1 MYLRERGSS
10 FTVYPAA
17 FCLDVVRSSRFPWLV
32 CLRAVE
38 PGANVHCCCAQMQQ
52 ERPHAEL
59 VIYNMC
65 GEVVACLAEHD
76 LSAIMEAY
84 GNSTEALKLFLM
96 RTLGLSKFRQHLIH
110 ENKVVQ
116 DADVLSALSLPASLQ
131 LVILPFLPATYDD
144 RMQMQSAAEKDNV
157 ADMQQLLE
165 RRVDPDLKMNTG
177 RGRALHIA
185 TTFDSLRC
193 VSCLLQAGA
202 KSSSLDEDGR
212 SALWHAAAMGNS
224 GIARVLLEGG
234 ARMDAASNGGEYP
247 LCVACRRGHL
257 DVVQVLLETEPLLQH
272 MHPNLVEDVGSTQAL
287 HVVAKLGD
295 TRCLRILLQA
305 KADVQAKDED
315 GKSVLW
321 NAAEIGRTDIV
332 RLLLEAGA
340 NKDSMGDHP
349 LSGHWDVV
357 QYLIQDR
364 ADVDRSD
371 VTGTSVVWEAAR
383 LGDAGIVRLLV
394 EAAASPTINRTSDSH
409 IPSTWASQAS
419 SPCCGEM
426 DQGSRT
432 QRSSTASTASTS
444 ASFGWDSPLSPWPWT
459 HTLTG

>member
-1 MYLRERGSS
+1 
-10 FTVYPAA
+10 
-17 FCLDVVRSSRFPWLV
+17 
-32 CLRAVE
+32 
-38 PGANVHCCCAQMQQ
+38 MQQ

>member
-1 MYLRERGSS
+1 MC
-10 FTVYPAA
+10 TV
-17 FCLDVVRSSRFPWLV
+17 
-32 CLRAVE
+32 
-38 PGANVHCCCAQMQQ
+38 Q
-52 ERPHAEL
+52 ETPHAEL
-59 VIYNMC
+59 VIYKMC
-65 GEVVACLAEHD
+65 GEVVSCLAEHD
-76 LSAIMEAY
+76 LSAIMEAH
-84 GNSTEALKLFLM
+84 GNSMEALKLFLM

-116 DADVLSALSLPASLQ
+116 DVDVLSALSLPASLQ
-131 LVILPFLPATYDD
+131 LVILPFLPATFDD
-144 RMQMQSAAEKDNV
+144 RMRMQSAAETDNV
-157 ADMQQLLE
+157 ADMQSLLE

-185 TTFDSLRC
+185 TTFDSPRC
-193 VSCLLQAGA
+193 VLCLLQAGA

-224 GIARVLLEGG
+224 GIARVLVGGG
-234 ARMDAASNGGEYP
+234 ARMDAANNGGEYP

-272 MHPNLVEDVGSTQAL
+272 MHPNLVEDMGSTQAL
-287 HVVAKLGD
+287 HMVSKLGD

-305 KADVQAKDED
+305 RADVQAKDED

-321 NAAEIGRTDIV
+321 NAAEIGRMDVV

-340 NKDSMGDHP
+340 DKDSVREHP

-357 QYLIQDR
+357 QYLIQER

-371 VTGTSVVWEAAR
+371 VTGTSMVWEAAR

-394 EAAASPTINRTSDSH
+394 EAGASSNINRTTDSR
-409 IPSTWASQAS
+409 IPSVWASQAS
-419 SPCCGEM
+419 APCCADM

-459 HTLTG
+459 QTLTG